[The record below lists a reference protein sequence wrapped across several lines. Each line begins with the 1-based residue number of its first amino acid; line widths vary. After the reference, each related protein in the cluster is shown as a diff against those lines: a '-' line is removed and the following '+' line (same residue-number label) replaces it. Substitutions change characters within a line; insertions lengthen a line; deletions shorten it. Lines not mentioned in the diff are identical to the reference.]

1 LGDVLGEPFAPT
13 VAALLPNLGLNFYV
27 KKKIIA
33 NSSIKC
39 AKNLITNIPSVLYV
53 PVLLD
58 SLNKQQQLLRAR
70 STEFLTIIIPATKTH
85 LTWTENDC
93 ALLNHI
99 ESAIRNA
106 ACDKSSDVRKE
117 AYPLYNAYKNTWP
130 KRGEAFFSTLDM
142 RTKKVLTNVEEKP
155 SSPKVKKK
163 KKTKRYADPSR

>member
-1 LGDVLGEPFAPT
+1 MHR
-13 VAALLPNLGLNFYV
+13 
-27 KKKIIA
+27 KIIT
-33 NSSIKC
+33 SK
-39 AKNLITNIPSVLYV
+39 KEG
-53 PVLLD
+53 
-58 SLNKQQQLLRAR
+58 KQQQLLRAR

-163 KKTKRYADPSR
+163 KKTKRSNLRKKNINGKKKSEANDGFCVSNRCTER